1 MSTELEKPLAIKI
14 KKLDIN
20 EAYFFGVAE
29 IDGVEYK
36 INIQG
41 HWKERLIKLPVR
53 STEKSKVLIRLSG
66 EGNAVIEEK
75 VAYKGKS
82 EWIEID
88 STDILYYV
96 ADHQDEFD
104 MLEVYL

>member
-1 MSTELEKPLAIKI
+1 MNILEKPLAIKI

-20 EAYFFGVAE
+20 EAYFFGTAE

-41 HWKERLIKLPVR
+41 HWKEKLIKLPI
-53 STEKSKVLIRLSG
+53 KHPQKDKVLIRLSG
-66 EGNAVIEEK
+66 EGDAMIENM
-75 VAYKGKS
+75 VAHKGKS

-88 STDILYYV
+88 SDEILYYV
-96 ADHQDEFD
+96 SDHQDQFD